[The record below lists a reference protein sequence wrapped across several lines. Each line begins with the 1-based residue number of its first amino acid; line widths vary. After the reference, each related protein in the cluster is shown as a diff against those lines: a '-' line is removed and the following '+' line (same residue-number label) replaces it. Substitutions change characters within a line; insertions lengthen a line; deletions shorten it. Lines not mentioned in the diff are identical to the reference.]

1 MKKVLFALIALFT
14 FAFSSS
20 LFVEVDAAE
29 GEKVVVHYYKFAGD
43 YDGVGLWTWDNG
55 TDDSHNKAFA
65 KSGMDDAGWAIVE
78 FPVDKATMST
88 EGKFLPF
95 AFGVTQGESGWPA
108 QGDAAKD
115 SKNQQDVSY
124 DREAFK
130 ASTENELH
138 VYFVQGQDAAYM
150 SREAAM
156 IAAGLAKEDAEAPG
170 TIDADF
176 VTMTVIYY
184 DATQDYEGWN
194 IWTFGNGTDASK
206 DGVDFM
212 YEVNYTNE
220 GITGVHQIAFI
231 YINKA
236 TTEET
241 GFILRTES
249 WDKKFPSDIMF
260 DNSELIAAGGGTV
273 YYLAGEG
280 SLRTG
285 TLVEFLTDAYAFNF
299 NSAVAASQTQ
309 ITIEMNKEIVTVVVD
324 EEGVKTP
331 VFENSWIVLKD
342 KDGNIV
348 PIEDILFNSVV
359 EKTKQFSIVLAEA
372 NELDPSKAPYTVS
385 FDYEGQQAV
394 KEVSYDTV
402 APTFTLLVDKNQRV
416 EIGSTWALGLYTAT
430 DAVDGVLTPFVT
442 ASGIVDTSKVGTYT
456 VTLSVSDA
464 LGNVGTEV
472 LTINVYDPC
481 DEETASASLWL
492 GFISAPLA
500 VAAIFARRF
509 FL

>member
-65 KSGMDDAGWAIVE
+65 KSGMDDAGWAMVE

-95 AFGVTQGESGWPA
+95 GFGVTQGESGWPA

-115 SKNQQDVSY
+115 SKNQKDVIY

-156 IAAGLAKEDAEAPG
+156 IAAGLAVEDSENPG
-170 TIDADF
+170 QIDSDF
-176 VTMTVIYY
+176 VVLTIIYY
-184 DATQDYEGWN
+184 DATQEYKGWN
-194 IWTFGNGTDASK
+194 IWTFGNGVGASV
-206 DGVDFM
+206 DGVDFQ
-212 YEVNYTNE
+212 YTVNYVLN
-220 GITGVHQIAFI
+220 GIASNHKVAFI
-231 YINKA
+231 NINKA

-241 GFILRTES
+241 GFILRTDS
-249 WDKKFPSDIMF
+249 WDKKFPDDIMF
-260 DNSELIAAGGGTV
+260 DNSAVIANGGGV
-273 YYLAGEG
+273 AYYLAGEG
-280 SLRTG
+280 MLRTG
-285 TLVEFLTDAYAFNF
+285 VLADFLTDAYAFKATEAK
-299 NSAVAASQTQ
+299 AVSQTQ
-309 ITIEMNKEIVTVVVD
+309 IQLEMNKEIVTVKVD
-324 EEGVKTP
+324 EAGVKTV
-331 VFENSWIVLKD
+331 VFDKAWITLTD
-342 KDGNIV
+342 KDGNAV
-348 PIEDILFNSVV
+348 AIEDVLYNSVV
-359 EKTKQFSIVLAEA
+359 ESTKSFSIVLAEA
-372 NELDPSKAPYTVS
+372 SKLNPAKAPYTVS
-385 FDYEGQQAV
+385 FAYESETADKV
-394 KEVSYDTV
+394 VAYDTV

-416 EIGSTWALGLYTAT
+416 EVGSTWALGLYTAT
-430 DAVDGVLTPFVT
+430 DDVDGILTPFVSAT
-442 ASGIVDTSKVGTYT
+442 GIVDTSKLGNYT
-456 VTLSVSDA
+456 VTLSVKDS

-472 LTINVYDPC
+472 LTVTVYDPC

-500 VAAIFARRF
+500 VAAIFARRYF
-509 FL
+509 I